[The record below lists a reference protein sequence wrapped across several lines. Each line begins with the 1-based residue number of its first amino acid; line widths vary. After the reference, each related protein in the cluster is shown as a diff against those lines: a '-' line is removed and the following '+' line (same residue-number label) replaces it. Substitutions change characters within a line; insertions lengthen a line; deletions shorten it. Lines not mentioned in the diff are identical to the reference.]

1 MAKKRIGRFYFKL
14 TDSKNLI
21 GEFSNSDDKRIYAE
35 SADRKIQDT
44 AHKSFD
50 GVYYHT
56 WGHYYDNGDFEGV
69 VAKLEIK
76 AKSPNIFTLEWEIQ
90 NDKKDKLWGEGM
102 LCDGMLI
109 GDYRDF
115 QNP

>member
-1 MAKKRIGRFYFKL
+1 MRRVLTERFKIPLIKVL
-14 TDSKNLI
+14 TECN
-21 GEFSNSDDKRIYAE
+21 
-35 SADRKIQDT
+35 
-44 AHKSFD
+44 
-50 GVYYHT
+50 YHT

>member
-50 GVYYHT
+50 GV
-56 WGHYYDNGDFEGV
+56 
-69 VAKLEIK
+69 
-76 AKSPNIFTLEWEIQ
+76 
-90 NDKKDKLWGEGM
+90 
-102 LCDGMLI
+102 
-109 GDYRDF
+109 
-115 QNP
+115 